1 MSFWEMHK
9 ITVSV
14 NIIGNCWK
22 SGSHWDFG
30 ENKNYESFAVYQ
42 QYYIK
47 ICHNNS
53 KQWKK
58 KKKAQKA
65 TKSLKNKC
73 HQMKFFFFHI
83 CKSTDTERN
92 KLPSDHMVVW
102 LKVFNFQ
109 HIACNFSETGPKC
122 WSFVIRHL
130 YVT

>member
-14 NIIGNCWK
+14 NMIGNFWK
-22 SGSHWDFG
+22 PGSHWDFG

-53 KQWKK
+53 KQWGKK
-58 KKKAQKA
+58 KPRKPRKAKK
-65 TKSLKNKC
+65 TK
-73 HQMKFFFFHI
+73 QMSSNNFFFFHI

-92 KLPSDHMVVW
+92 KLPSDHMVV
-102 LKVFNFQ
+102 
-109 HIACNFSETGPKC
+109 
-122 WSFVIRHL
+122 
-130 YVT
+130 